1 MTCWCSTQLEF
12 TVHQWQLCLSSNY
25 IGLAPNSTGIYLFYF
40 VFGFWPCDTRVW
52 LIHCFLTWAI
62 IVISPAFMTALERL
76 LQQLCHC
83 SSHIGLAPNFTGI
96 RVIFYC
102 VSSLKHIKWLLMTV
116 LTLDVLLTLA
126 MLLMHLL
133 RHSCRYMHLVPTLVA
148 HQMVSKQWNFYFC
161 SCTYHE
167 SSVPHYT
174 C

>member
-1 MTCWCSTQLEF
+1 MLALSPTWFHSSSVAGLPQLWLYCISPKL
-12 TVHQWQLCLSSNY
+12 HRY
-25 IGLAPNSTGIYLFYF
+25 IFILFYF
-40 VFGFWPCDTRVW
+40 WILALWHKSLADT
-52 LIHCFLTWAI
+52 LFLNI
-62 IVISPAFMTALERL
+62 SVNVISPAFMIAPERL